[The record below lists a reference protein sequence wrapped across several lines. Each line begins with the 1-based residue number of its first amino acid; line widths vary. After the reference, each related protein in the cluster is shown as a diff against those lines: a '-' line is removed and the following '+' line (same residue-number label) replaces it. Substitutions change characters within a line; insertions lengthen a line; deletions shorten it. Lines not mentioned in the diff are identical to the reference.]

1 MTDDH
6 LALRRKR
13 LLFRS
18 VRRGTKESDLI
29 IGGFAKAWLG
39 RLDEQQLGQFEALL
53 EQNDPDLLAWVFGLE
68 RPPAAH
74 DHDVIRLI
82 QSFKDSIPRT

>member
-1 MTDDH
+1 MTDDR

-29 IGGFAKAWLG
+29 IGGFAQAWLS
-39 RLDEQQLGQFEALL
+39 RLDEQQLDRFEALL
-53 EQNDPDLLAWVFGLE
+53 EQNDPDLLSWILGLKS
-68 RPPAAH
+68 PPPAH

-82 QSFKDSIPRT
+82 QNFKNSIPLN